1 MPLVQSFSVSQT
13 LGAESVLTI
22 EDTSTGS
29 DATITSRRVYLTK
42 ADGSYLTP
50 DGTST
55 DYVEWDINDTTID
68 IDCLDK
74 DYALQIVVHW
84 LNATPSVVYS
94 ASELTLL
101 TLYAKQFLYELTQR
115 QAGNPV
121 LVNDGDYFANKS
133 ELQTEL
139 DSAIQ
144 AVELASDQ
152 LGAQMCM
159 DRATDIRTNATYLF

>member
-13 LGAESVLTI
+13 IGAESVLTI

-42 ADGSYLTP
+42 ADGTYLVP

-55 DYVEWDINDTTID
+55 DYIEWSIDDTTID

-74 DYALQIVVHW
+74 DYCLNIIVQW
-84 LNATPSVVYS
+84 LDATPNVDYS
-94 ASELTLL
+94 ATSLTLL
-101 TLYAKQFLYELTQR
+101 TLYTKQFLYELTQR

-121 LVNDGDYFANKS
+121 LVNDGDYFVNKS

-159 DRATDIRTNATYLF
+159 DRATDIRTNSTYLF